1 MSLDEISAS
10 IDDVL
15 MRYGVSVPPFGP
27 YADPRRL
34 AELAAR
40 AETAGW
46 DGFFVWDH
54 MVYDPSFH
62 PIGDP
67 WVGLAAVAMRTSR
80 LTIGT
85 MVTPLARRRPWKVAR
100 ETVSLDHLS
109 GGRFVLGVGLGD
121 PAQWEYGS
129 FGEPADP
136 RIRAAC
142 LDEALTV
149 LAGLWT
155 GEPFRYD
162 GRHFAVAEVTFR
174 PPPVQRPRIPVW
186 VAGWWPNK
194 PPLRRAAR
202 WDGMAPIKQGGDL
215 SPDEVAAALTYVR
228 RHRATDAPFDVVVSG
243 GTGPRPDDADRMA
256 AYAAVGATWW
266 LEDIS
271 PWRFGADPEAQWA
284 DRDTG
289 AIERRVADGPPGRV

>member
-1 MSLDEISAS
+1 
-10 IDDVL
+10 
-15 MRYGVSVPPFGP
+15 
-27 YADPRRL
+27 
-34 AELAAR
+34 
-40 AETAGW
+40 
-46 DGFFVWDH
+46 
-54 MVYDPSFH
+54 
-62 PIGDP
+62 
-67 WVGLAAVAMRTSR
+67 
-80 LTIGT
+80 
-85 MVTPLARRRPWKVAR
+85 
-100 ETVSLDHLS
+100 
-109 GGRFVLGVGLGD
+109 
-121 PAQWEYGS
+121 
-129 FGEPADP
+129 
-136 RIRAAC
+136 
-142 LDEALTV
+142 
-149 LAGLWT
+149 
-155 GEPFRYD
+155 
-162 GRHFAVAEVTFR
+162 VTFR

-215 SPDEVAAALTYVR
+215 SPDEVAAALTNVR

-289 AIERRVADGPPGRV
+289 AIERRVADGPPGRG